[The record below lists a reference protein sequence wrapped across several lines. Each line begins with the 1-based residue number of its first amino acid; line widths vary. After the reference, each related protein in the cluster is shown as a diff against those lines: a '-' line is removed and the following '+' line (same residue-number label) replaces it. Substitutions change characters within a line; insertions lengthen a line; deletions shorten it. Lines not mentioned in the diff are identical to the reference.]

1 MNLALVK
8 SENFGNVQC
17 DFWKDE
23 NNEIYMTREQIGGS
37 LEYADPNNA
46 IKNIHRRNQERLDK
60 FSGRVKLSHPSGGV
74 QETVVYNTRGIYE
87 VIRFSKQPKA
97 NAFFDFVY
105 TLLEGLRK
113 GDFAIITVKKQE
125 LEVKRMNA
133 EARLINAKVRQA
145 KLIIQSNDGKILSP
159 QSVELLNINAIET
172 LIDKPIGYRPE
183 IEKTYTAT
191 DLANEFGVSSQKIGR
206 LANAHNIKTEEYGI
220 QVLDKAKHIDKQV
233 PSFRYNEKGRQKLK
247 EIIQEQ

>member
-74 QETVVYNTRGIYE
+74 QETVVYNTRGI
-87 VIRFSKQPKA
+87 
-97 NAFFDFVY
+97 
-105 TLLEGLRK
+105 
-113 GDFAIITVKKQE
+113 
-125 LEVKRMNA
+125 
-133 EARLINAKVRQA
+133 
-145 KLIIQSNDGKILSP
+145 
-159 QSVELLNINAIET
+159 
-172 LIDKPIGYRPE
+172 
-183 IEKTYTAT
+183 
-191 DLANEFGVSSQKIGR
+191 
-206 LANAHNIKTEEYGI
+206 
-220 QVLDKAKHIDKQV
+220 
-233 PSFRYNEKGRQKLK
+233 
-247 EIIQEQ
+247 